1 MAIRDH
7 ELKLFSSPAKRTLV
21 LSLLLVAVTL
31 LLYAPASHNGFV
43 NFDDDAYILRN
54 PNVRAGVTWPT
65 IVWSFTHFE
74 SANWHPLTWMSH
86 ALDCQLFGLN
96 PSGHH
101 LTNVVL
107 HALNVALLFLVLQS
121 ATGCTWRCLVVA
133 ALFAFH
139 PVNVESVAWIAER
152 KNVLSMFFF
161 LLALLAY
168 VWYAR
173 RPQVM
178 RYCAVF
184 VLFLLALMSKPQVI
198 TFPCLILL
206 LDFWPLRRV
215 AKISSPRSDV
225 PQFSAQKLILEKVPL
240 FVLVIASA
248 VLTVMAQRAGY
259 AIRSVSDYS
268 LLNRIETA
276 LTSCVRYLRI
286 LVWPCGL
293 TAFYPHRVGLF
304 PVWQVVAA
312 ALVLIVLTVI
322 AGWQIRHRPY
332 LLVGW
337 LWFLG
342 SLFPVSG
349 LFQVGGQ
356 ALADRFAYI
365 SFIGL
370 FIGLVWLVADWTVGQ
385 RSRIFAAAIAVVV
398 ILVAFGIVT
407 QRQIG
412 YWHDSVTLW
421 NRALDVTQDNFV
433 AHTNLATVLEQ
444 QGRIDEAMVH
454 VRAALAI
461 MPDDPPATLSVATYE
476 QQHGNLQGAIMS
488 YQTVLRKSPDAEMRF
503 TAYSNLGAAYR
514 ELGDYEK
521 AKLCYQGA
529 LIAIPGRANAIV
541 GLGIVAEHQED
552 FAEATRQFSEAAKVE
567 PNDIVYLLLA
577 DAFNR
582 AGRTTD
588 AQAAERK
595 AAEISQD
602 LVAAK
607 AQVEKLLEESANPSN
622 MSNH

>member
-1 MAIRDH
+1 
-7 ELKLFSSPAKRTLV
+7 V
-21 LSLLLVAVTL
+21 LSLFLIAATL

-54 PNVRAGVTWPT
+54 SHVRAGVTWPT

-74 SANWHPLTWMSH
+74 QANWHPLTWISH

-101 LTNVVL
+101 LTSVLL
-107 HALNVALLFLVLQS
+107 HALNMALLFVVLQS
-121 ATGCTWRCLVVA
+121 ATGCTWRSFAVA
-133 ALFAFH
+133 ALVAFH

-168 VWYAR
+168 VWYAKH
-173 RPQVM
+173 PGIT
-178 RYCAVF
+178 RYSAVLL
-184 VLFLLALMSKPQVI
+184 LFFLALLSKPQVI

-206 LDFWPLRRV
+206 WDFWPMRRV
-215 AKISSPRSDV
+215 AEISAPRSDV
-225 PQFSAQKLILEKVPL
+225 PQFPAGKLILEKIPL

-248 VLTVMAQRAGY
+248 VLTVTAQRAGY
-259 AIRSVSDYS
+259 AMRSVSDYS
-268 LLNRIETA
+268 LLNRVETA
-276 LTSCVRYLRI
+276 LTSYVSYLRI
-286 LVWPCGL
+286 LFWPSGL
-293 TAFYPHRVGLF
+293 AAFYPHRVGLF
-304 PVWQVVAA
+304 PVWQVVAV
-312 ALVLIVLTVI
+312 ALMLAVVTAI
-322 AGWQIRHRPY
+322 AVWQVRCRPY

-370 FIGLVWLVADWTVGQ
+370 FVALVWTMADWVAGQ
-385 RSRIFAAAIAVVV
+385 RVRVIVAAFAVVV
-398 ILVAFGIVT
+398 TQCAFGVMT
-407 QRQIG
+407 RRQID

-421 NRALDVTQDNFV
+421 SRALAVTQDNYV

-461 MPDDPPATLSVATYE
+461 MPDDVPATLSLATYE
-476 QQHGNLQGAIMS
+476 QQHGDLRDAIGG
-488 YQTVLRKSPDAEMRF
+488 YETVLRKSPDPELRF
-503 TAYSNLGAAYR
+503 TAYGNLGSAYR

-529 LIAIPGRANAIV
+529 LIAVPGRASAMV
-541 GLGIVAEHQED
+541 GLGIVAEHQRD
-552 FAEATRQFSEAAKVE
+552 FAEAARQFSQAVAIE
-567 PNDIVYLLLA
+567 PDDVAYLLLA
-577 DAFNR
+577 DALDHS
-582 AGRTTD
+582 GRPVE
-588 AQAAERK
+588 AQAATQK
-595 AAEISQD
+595 ASEISRD
-602 LVAAK
+602 FSAAK
-607 AQVEKLLEESANPSN
+607 AEASALIAGK
-622 MSNH
+622 